1 MRMKRQL
8 PVMVFA
14 LVATLLLQSTAMAA
28 NAAAFDVALAKA
40 QETMRDAE
48 SKVQLWTTSDQLLKG
63 AAKAAASGDYDLAIE
78 LANEAGLHAQ
88 LALATAAREKQTW
101 QNNVPK

>member
-1 MRMKRQL
+1 MKRKL

-14 LVATLLLQSTAMAA
+14 LAAILLLQTPAMAA
-28 NAAAFDVALAKA
+28 DAAAFEAALAKA
-40 QETMRDAE
+40 RETLRDAE
-48 SKVQLWTTSDQLLKG
+48 SKVQLWTTSDKLLED
-63 AAKAAASGDYDLAIE
+63 AAKAAASGDFDLAIE

>member
-14 LVATLLLQSTAMAA
+14 LVATLL
-28 NAAAFDVALAKA
+28 
-40 QETMRDAE
+40 
-48 SKVQLWTTSDQLLKG
+48 LLKG